1 VSLRL
6 RFSDYV
12 LDTERRELWR
22 GTQPVRVEPQVF
34 DLLAFLVENRD
45 RVVTKD
51 DVFAAVWHGRIVSEA
66 TLSSRI
72 NAVRRAIG
80 DTGEKQHLLRTV
92 HRHGFRF
99 VGEVASAD
107 VNARLSARVSESGD
121 ALEQKIRFCRSP
133 DGTRLAIGNVGSGAA
148 LVKTANWLNHLE
160 FDWES
165 PVWSPFLRKLASHY
179 RLVRYDARGN
189 GLSDRQVDELSFD
202 AFVTDLETVADAMD
216 LKRFSLLGISQGAS
230 VAIAYAIRHP
240 QRVEKL
246 VLMGAYA
253 QGRNK
258 RGTPTDAEQARALLT
273 LMRSG
278 WGQEHSAFMQAFS
291 SIYLPKGTP
300 EQISWFTDLQRKTTS
315 PENAIR
321 IRLACD
327 QIDVTE
333 LLAKVTVPTLVMHS
347 RHDNV
352 APFDQGR
359 LIASSI
365 PGARLVSLESDNHV
379 PLQGEPAWD
388 RMVREVLSFLGT

>member
-216 LKRFSLLGISQGAS
+216 LKRFSLLGMSQGAS

>member
-1 VSLRL
+1 MRL

-34 DLLAFLVENRD
+34 DLLAFLVENRGH
-45 RVVTKD
+45 VVTKD

>member
-1 VSLRL
+1 MRL

-216 LKRFSLLGISQGAS
+216 LKRFSLLGMSQGAS